1 MRFRYFSIS
10 ILFTLCLVQSSCS
23 RSKRPVAKDKV
34 SLVHV
39 TGTVHVDEEPASG
52 VMIRYVPLSPIAE
65 KRPQY
70 VNGFTVQSDS
80 DGAFE
85 FKTYAKGDGVPE
97 GEYALLFTM
106 FSQDKAEQIRDGEY
120 DKLGGQYS
128 NVQRPLKTIKV
139 VEDEDIELGVIEL
152 KSVPK
157 KK

>member
-1 MRFRYFSIS
+1 MRFRYFTIS

-34 SLVHV
+34 PLVHV
-39 TGTVHVDEEPASG
+39 TGTVHVDEQPASG
-52 VMIRYVPLSPIAE
+52 VMIRYVPLSQIAE
-65 KRPQY
+65 TRPQY
-70 VNGFTVQSDS
+70 INGFTVQSDS
-80 DGAFE
+80 DGAFQ
-85 FKTYAKGDGVPE
+85 FKTYAKGDGVPA